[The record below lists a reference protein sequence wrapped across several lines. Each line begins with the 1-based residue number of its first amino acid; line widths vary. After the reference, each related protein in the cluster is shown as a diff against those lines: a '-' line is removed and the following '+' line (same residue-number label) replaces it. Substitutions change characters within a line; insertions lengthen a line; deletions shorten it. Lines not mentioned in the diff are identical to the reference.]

1 MRVRLSSPID
11 QVRPRYDVVV
21 VGSGYGGAI
30 AASRLAR
37 AGRKVCV
44 LERGREL
51 QPGEYPD
58 NVAEATRELQVT
70 SDEGHVGSR
79 TGLYDL
85 RLGKDICVFLGCGLG
100 GTSLVNANVSLRPDP
115 RVLDDARWPA
125 AVRSDVARLGRA
137 FALAEEMLKPAPYPR
152 DTAALAKLAA
162 LERSAA
168 QMGGRFYKTPI
179 NVTFEEPPAG
189 VNHVGVEQHACN
201 GCGDCV
207 SGCNYGAKNTVL
219 MNYLPDAMNFGA
231 EIFCEAAVQHV
242 ARAEGGWRVY
252 YQVLDAFRERFG
264 APPLFVS
271 ADLVVLAAGTLG
283 STEILLRSRA
293 AGLSL
298 SPALGQRFSGNG
310 DVLGWGYDGEVP
322 IHTVGAGHR
331 DPALLKDRTG
341 PCITGVID
349 ARGQGDLER
358 GYVVE
363 DGSIPGALAPAL
375 PGAFEAAARVGDV
388 PFRPTVAQRAR
399 ELESALAGSRVG
411 AMDSTQTYL
420 VMSHDD
426 AAGTMR
432 LDDDRLRI
440 DWPGVGRQPHFARMN
455 DAMRRA
461 SLPLGA
467 FFVKDP
473 LSSRLAGQELI
484 TVHPLGGCA
493 MADDAASGVVNHKGQ
508 VFSGASGDA
517 AHQGLYVVDGSIIP
531 RSLGVNPLLTISALA
546 ERCCMIIAEEHDW
559 RIDYSLP
566 SRPQRRP
573 ALPKLAIEFTETMRG
588 FFSEAEK
595 VDFGKGE
602 ERGRREGS
610 SLSFTLTI
618 GGELDRL
625 LHDPDHPAR
634 MAGTVLAPTLS
645 PKPLAVSDGQFQL
658 FVKVPE
664 QVEARQM
671 RYRMTLTSEAGERW
685 SFEGVKEVHADG
697 GAEVWHDTSTL
708 FVTLRKDADDGPLV
722 GRGILHIEPAD
733 FAKQLTTMQVKH
745 AADDAQ
751 RLEALLQFGRY
762 FAGALFDVY
771 GGAFKRLSELK
782 PDAAPRK
789 RRLLRAPGLELHPF
803 RTADG
808 VDLRL
813 ARYRGGDKGP
823 VILTHGFGVS
833 GRIFAL
839 DTVHTCLVEYLC
851 AAGYDV
857 WNLENRASIDLP
869 ASAQQFDLDAV
880 ARFDYP
886 AAVAK
891 VQRVTGRGT
900 VQMVAHCFGAT
911 TYAMSQLSVLR
922 GVRAAVCSQIAA
934 HVVVPLVTRVKSG
947 LHLPDVLDR
956 LGVHKLTASP
966 GPKPRWLDDAVDEL
980 LRLTPLPAA
989 ERCQSTVCHRITF
1002 LYGRL
1007 YDHKNLDDLTH
1018 ATLHETFGAGNMK
1031 GFEHLALLAR
1041 RHRVVRADGGDDY
1054 LAHPERMK
1062 IPVAFIHGADN
1073 VCFLP
1078 ESTEL
1083 TYHWLQEHNGDLYS
1097 RHVIPGYGH
1106 IDCIMGREAWRDVY
1120 PYILDH
1126 LEATQSDEV
1135 VAQWVATGKRPAA
1148 AAVKAEVPRPLS
1160 PATGHAPVTVA
1171 AGG

>member
-11 QVRPRYDVVV
+11 RIQPHYDVVI

-58 NVAEATRELQVT
+58 NVAEATREVQIS
-70 SDEGHVGSR
+70 SDEGHVGRR

-85 RLGKDICVFLGCGLG
+85 RLGKDISVFVGCGLG

-115 RVLDDARWPA
+115 RIFDDGRWPT

-137 FALAEEMLKPAPYPR
+137 FSLAEEMLRPTPYPR
-152 DTAALAKLAA
+152 GRAALAKLSA

-168 QMGGRFYKTPI
+168 SMNAKFYEPPI

-201 GCGDCV
+201 DCGDCV
-207 SGCNYGAKNTVL
+207 TGCNHGAKNTVL
-219 MNYLPDAMNFGA
+219 MNYLPDAVNFGA
-231 EIFCEAAVQHV
+231 DVFCEAAAQHV
-242 ARAEGGWRVY
+242 ARADRGWRVY
-252 YQVLDAFRERFG
+252 YQLLDVSRERFD
-264 APPLFVS
+264 APPLFVT
-271 ADLVVLAAGTLG
+271 AELVVLAAGTLG
-283 STEILLRSRA
+283 STEILLRSRE

-298 SPALGQRFSGNG
+298 SPALGHGFSGNG
-310 DVLGWGYDGEVP
+310 DVLGWGYDGDVP
-322 IHTVGAGHR
+322 IHTVGAGHH
-331 DPALLKDRTG
+331 DPALLQNRTG

-349 ARGQGDLER
+349 LRGQGDVER
-358 GYVVE
+358 GYVIE
-363 DGSIPGALAPAL
+363 EGSMPGALAPIL
-375 PGAFEAAARVGDV
+375 PGAFEAAARASDGG
-388 PFRPTVAQRAR
+388 FHPTAAQRAR
-399 ELESALAGSRVG
+399 EIESALAGSRAG

-426 AAGTMR
+426 AGGTIR
-432 LDDDRLRI
+432 LEGGRVHI
-440 DWPGVGRQPHFARMN
+440 DWPGVGRQEHFARMT

-461 SLPLGA
+461 SVPLA
-467 FFVKDP
+467 AAFVKNP
-473 LSSRLAGQELI
+473 LSDRMAGQDLI

-493 MADDAASGVVNHKGQ
+493 MADDARHGVVNHKGQ
-508 VFSGASGDA
+508 VFSGDLGDA
-517 AHQGLYVVDGSIIP
+517 AYDGLYVADGSIVP

-546 ERCCMIIAEEHDW
+546 ERCCMIIAQDRGW
-559 RIDYSLP
+559 TIDYALP
-566 SRPQRRP
+566 SRPRR
-573 ALPKLAIEFTETMRG
+573 LPEPQKLGIEFTETMRG

-602 ERGRREGS
+602 QRGRAEGS
-610 SLSFTLTI
+610 SLEFTLTI
-618 GGELDRL
+618 GGELDAL

-634 MAGTVLAPTLS
+634 MAGTAFAPTLS
-645 PKPLAVSDGQFQL
+645 PRPLMASEGAFQL
-658 FVKVPE
+658 FVTDPE
-664 QVEARQM
+664 SVEAKQM
-671 RYRMTLTSEAGERW
+671 RYRMALTSEAGGRW
-685 SFEGVKEVHADG
+685 FLEGFKEVHADG
-697 GAEVWHDTSTL
+697 GAEIWHDTSTL
-708 FVTLRKDADDGPLV
+708 FVTLRKDGPDGPVV

-733 FAKQLTTMQVKH
+733 FARQLTTMQVTH
-745 AADDAQ
+745 AASEAE
-751 RLEALLQFGRY
+751 RLEALVAFGRS

-771 GGAFKRLSELK
+771 GGVFKRLSDLK

-789 RRLLRAPGLELHPF
+789 RRLLRAPEPELHPI

-813 ARYRGGDKGP
+813 ARYRAGDKGP
-823 VILTHGFGVS
+823 VILNHGFGVS

-839 DTVHTCLVEYLC
+839 DTVQTCLVEYLC

-869 ASAQQFDLDAV
+869 ASAQQFDLDQV
-880 ARFDYP
+880 AQFDYP

-891 VQRVTGRGT
+891 VKRVTGRST
-900 VQMVAHCFGAT
+900 VQMVAHCFGST
-911 TYAMSQLSVLR
+911 TYVMSQLSVLR

-934 HVVVPLVTRVKSG
+934 HVEVPLAMRVKSG

-956 LGVHKLTASP
+956 LGVHHLTAQP
-966 GPKPRWLDDAVDEL
+966 GPTPSWVDGAFDEL
-980 LRLTPLPAA
+980 LRLTPMPAP
-989 ERCQSTVCHRITF
+989 ERCQSTACHRISF

-1007 YDHKNLDDLTH
+1007 YDHRNLNELTH
-1018 ATLHETFGAGNMK
+1018 ATLHETFGSGNVK

-1041 RHRVVRADGGDDY
+1041 RRRAVRADGSDDY
-1054 LAHPERMK
+1054 LEHPERMK

-1078 ESTEL
+1078 DSTL
-1083 TYHWLQEHNGDLYS
+1083 KTYDWLRSHNGDLYS
-1097 RHVIPGYGH
+1097 RQVIPGYGH
-1106 IDCIMGREAWRDVY
+1106 LDCIMGQDAWRDVY
-1120 PYILDH
+1120 PFILDH
-1126 LEATQSDEV
+1126 LEATQRDEE
-1135 VAQWVATGKRPAA
+1135 VARWIATGERPPPVRAQ
-1148 AAVKAEVPRPLS
+1148 VPRPPEPS
-1160 PATGHAPVTVA
+1160 AGTAPVALV
-1171 AGG
+1171 GR